1 MNKNTFLLIRIHLIV
16 CLLGSE
22 VKTIVNKIKADI
34 NADIIIALVS
44 RNRFKSQS
52 MSLSMNTAIEKIKI
66 IKHTIDKASDD
77 VEICFLY
84 RAFRYNPFIN
94 E

>member
-34 NADIIIALVS
+34 NADTIIDLVS

-52 MSLSMNTAIEKIKI
+52 MSLSINTANEKIKI
-66 IKHTIDKASDD
+66 IKHTIDKASVA